1 MRKKSWIPHA
11 YVIVFSLMV
20 VAAVLTWL
28 VPAGQFERVVDP
40 VTQRK
45 IVQAG
50 TFHHVAQNPV
60 GILDFFTSIQKGMV
74 KAAEISTFLL
84 VIGGTF
90 GIFKATGAID
100 ALIARIITIFKGKVY
115 ERWIF
120 VVLFSLFYTCSAIFG
135 LSEEGMVFVPF
146 IVSMSIALGYD
157 AVLGLSVMLFSAALG
172 YAAALTNPFN
182 VGIAQTIAGLPMY
195 SGLWYRLIAFLVILV
210 VTCWYMLRYADK
222 IKKDPSKSLVAD
234 IDYSHIK
241 IVEDPTKVVMTNNQK
256 VVIAAFV
263 GAFACMIFTII
274 KWHFWLDQLTC
285 VFLAIALLVGF
296 VARMPPNEIAE
307 NFVEGAKTLVFAAV
321 LVGIARGIQTVMESG
336 LILDSIINA
345 MVQPFNYLPSTTIAP
360 FMVLVQSM
368 INMVIPSSSA
378 MAVVTM
384 PIMSPMADV
393 LGIQRQTAC
402 LAYQF
407 GDGIT
412 NLILPYWPTLVIG
425 IGMSGVPFQRWF
437 KFALPLVGIILVI
450 GLGFVIIA
458 EFIKIGPF

>member
-1 MRKKSWIPHA
+1 
-11 YVIVFSLMV
+11 
-20 VAAVLTWL
+20 
-28 VPAGQFERVVDP
+28 
-40 VTQRK
+40 
-45 IVQAG
+45 
-50 TFHHVAQNPV
+50 
-60 GILDFFTSIQKGMV
+60 
-74 KAAEISTFLL
+74 TFLL

-157 AVLGLSVMLFSAALG
+157 AVLGLAVMLFSAALG

-182 VGIAQTIAGLPMY
+182 VGIAQAIAGLPMY
-195 SGLWYRLIAFLVILV
+195 SGLWYRLIAFVVILV

-256 VVIAAFV
+256 VVVAAFV

-285 VFLAIALLVGF
+285 VFLAIALLVGI
-296 VARMPPNEIAE
+296 VARMSPNEIAE

-360 FMVLVQSM
+360 FMVLVQSI

-450 GLGFVIIA
+450 ALGFVIIA